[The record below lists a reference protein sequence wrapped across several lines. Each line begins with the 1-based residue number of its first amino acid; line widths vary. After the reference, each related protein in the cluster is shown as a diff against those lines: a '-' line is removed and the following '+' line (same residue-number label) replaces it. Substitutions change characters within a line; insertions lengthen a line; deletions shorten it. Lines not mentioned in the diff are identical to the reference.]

1 MCVSQE
7 ILEHVEEFLDLI
19 TDEEDSSDL
28 ETATDSL
35 RRYLERDVDG
45 WTGHSAGE
53 LVDAVEE
60 RMETIWEL
68 ISDFE
73 KTENSLLEEYYEA
86 VIEHLESVSRSEP
99 DDDEEYYP
107 EDPVDDECDDDS
119 WD

>member
-19 TDEEDSSDL
+19 TNEEDSSEL

-45 WTGHSAGE
+45 WTGYSSGQ

-60 RMETIWEL
+60 RMEAIWKL

-73 KTENSLLEEYYEA
+73 KAENSLLGEYYDD
-86 VIEHLESVSRSEP
+86 VIEHLENVLRSEP
-99 DDDEEYYP
+99 DDDDEYYP
-107 EDPVDDECDDDS
+107 DHSDDDECDDDS